1 MEIDN
6 DKNEL
11 KEIYRKLYALE
22 IKVNTLNEKLDSIYQ
37 STLLLNHNISK
48 NHNENKHLLQ
58 HITNG
63 ITWVYNYLTN
73 YK

>member
-6 DKNEL
+6 DKNES

-37 STLLLNHNISK
+37 STLLLNHNINK

>member
-6 DKNEL
+6 DKNET
-11 KEIYRKLYALE
+11 KEIYRKLYILE

-37 STLLLNHNISK
+37 SILLLNNSINK
-48 NHNENKHLLQ
+48 NHNENKNLLQ
-58 HITNG
+58 YITNG

>member
-6 DKNEL
+6 DKNET
-11 KEIYRKLYALE
+11 KEIYRKLYTLE

-37 STLLLNHNISK
+37 SILLLNNSINK
-48 NHNENKHLLQ
+48 NHNENKNLLQ

-63 ITWVYNYLTN
+63 ITWVYNYLSN